1 MQEKSKLNWYYSQLF
16 IICPLIFIGGVI
28 DAIGG
33 GGGLITLP
41 AFMIAGFPVHF
52 AIGTNKV
59 SSAMGT
65 SIAVFKFIRDGYM
78 PLKLSLI
85 GSIFAI
91 SGSSLGARTALLI
104 SDYAFRILMLVIL
117 PVTAYYVFRSQNL
130 LTEERETHD
139 EITTRTYIVC
149 AIVAFTMGF
158 YDGFYGPGAGTFML
172 LLMAGAARLSVQKAN
187 GVTKA
192 INFATNVAAVTV
204 YFMNGKVIWQ
214 MGVAAGIFSIM
225 GNYIGAR
232 FFEKGGAKTVRPVIL
247 LVLTLFFVRVI
258 YDLVF

>member
-1 MQEKSKLNWYYSQLF
+1 M
-16 IICPLIFIGGVI
+16 ICPLIFVGGVI

-41 AFMIAGFPVHF
+41 AFMISGFPVHF

-65 SIAVFKFIRDGYM
+65 SIAVVKFMRDGYM
-78 PLKLSLI
+78 PLKLSLLGI
-85 GSIFAI
+85 IFALL
-91 SGSSLGARTALLI
+91 GSSLGASTALLI

-117 PVTAYYVFRSQNL
+117 PVTAWYVFRSQDL
-130 LTEERETHD
+130 LKEEHNHQD
-139 EITTRTYIVC
+139 KITLRTFVVC
-149 AIVAFTMGF
+149 VLVAFCLGF

-187 GVTKA
+187 GVAKA
-192 INFATNVAAVTV
+192 INFATNIAAIAV
-204 YFMNGKVIWQ
+204 YFVNGKVILPV
-214 MGVAAGIFSIM
+214 GIAAGLFSIA

-232 FFEKGGAKTVRPVIL
+232 FFEKGGAKAVRPVIMI
-247 LVLTLFFVRVI
+247 VLSLFFIRVV
-258 YDLVF
+258 YDLIF

>member
-1 MQEKSKLNWYYSQLF
+1 MNWEISQLF

-41 AFMIAGFPVHF
+41 AFMISGFPVHF

-65 SIAVFKFIRDGYM
+65 SIAVAKYIRDGYM
-78 PLKLSLI
+78 PLKLSVL
-85 GSIFAI
+85 GAVFAI
-91 SGSSLGARTALLI
+91 LGSSLGAKTALLI
-104 SDYAFRILMLVIL
+104 SDHAFKILMLAIL
-117 PVTAYYVFRSQNL
+117 PVTAWYVFRSQDL
-130 LTEERETHD
+130 LREERGTND
-139 EITTRTYIVC
+139 AITTRTYIVL
-149 AIVAFTMGF
+149 VAFFLGF

-192 INFATNVAAVTV
+192 INFATNIAAIAV
-204 YFMNGKVIWQ
+204 YFMNGKVILPV
-214 MGVAAGIFSIM
+214 GITAGCFSIA

-232 FFEKGGAKTVRPVIL
+232 FFEKGGAKAVRPVIL
-247 LVLTLFFVRVI
+247 IVLSLFFVRVI
-258 YDLVF
+258 YDLIF

>member
-1 MQEKSKLNWYYSQLF
+1 M
-16 IICPLIFIGGVI
+16 ICPLIFVGGVI

-41 AFMIAGFPVHF
+41 AFMISGFPVHF

-65 SIAVFKFIRDGYM
+65 SIAVVKFMRDGYM
-78 PLKLSLI
+78 PLKLSLLGI
-85 GSIFAI
+85 IFALL
-91 SGSSLGARTALLI
+91 GSSLGARTALLI

-117 PVTAYYVFRSQNL
+117 PVTAWYVFRSQDL
-130 LTEERETHD
+130 LKEEHNHQD
-139 EITTRTYIVC
+139 KITLRTFVVC
-149 AIVAFTMGF
+149 VLVAFCLGF

-187 GVTKA
+187 GVAKA
-192 INFATNVAAVTV
+192 INFATNIAAIAV
-204 YFMNGKVIWQ
+204 YFVNGKVILPV
-214 MGVAAGIFSIM
+214 GIAAGLFSIA

-232 FFEKGGAKTVRPVIL
+232 FFEKGGAKAVRPVIMI
-247 LVLTLFFVRVI
+247 VLSLFFIRVV
-258 YDLVF
+258 YDLIF

>member
-1 MQEKSKLNWYYSQLF
+1 MDWSISQLF
-16 IICPLIFIGGVI
+16 VICPLIFVGGII

-41 AFMIAGFPVHF
+41 AFMISGFPVHF

-65 SIAVFKFIRDGYM
+65 SVAFFKFMRDGYM
-78 PLKLSLI
+78 PVKLSALGI
-85 GSIFAI
+85 IFALL
-91 SGSSLGARTALLI
+91 GSSLGARTALLI
-104 SDYAFRILMLVIL
+104 SDYAFRLLMLVIL
-117 PVTAYYVFRSQNL
+117 PVTAWYVFKSQDL
-130 LTEERETHD
+130 LKEDRAHQN
-139 EITTRTYIVC
+139 EITSRTFVICVL
-149 AIVAFTMGF
+149 VAFCLGF

-172 LLMAGAARLSVQKAN
+172 LLMAGAAKLSVQKAN

-192 INFATNVAAVTV
+192 INFATNIAAIVV
-204 YFMNGKVIWQ
+204 YFVNGKVILPV
-214 MGVAAGIFSIM
+214 GLTAGAFSIA

-232 FFEKGGAKTVRPVIL
+232 FFEKGGAKAVRPVIMI
-247 LVLTLFFVRVI
+247 VLSLFFVRVI

>member
-1 MQEKSKLNWYYSQLF
+1 M
-16 IICPLIFIGGVI
+16 ICPLIFVGGVI

-41 AFMIAGFPVHF
+41 AFMISGFPVHF

-65 SIAVFKFIRDGYM
+65 SIAVVKFMRDGYM
-78 PLKLSLI
+78 PLKLSLLGI
-85 GSIFAI
+85 IFALL
-91 SGSSLGARTALLI
+91 GSSLGASTALLI

-117 PVTAYYVFRSQNL
+117 PVTAWYVFRSQDL
-130 LTEERETHD
+130 LKEEHNHQD
-139 EITTRTYIVC
+139 KITLRTFVVC
-149 AIVAFTMGF
+149 VLVAFCLGF

-187 GVTKA
+187 GVAKA
-192 INFATNVAAVTV
+192 INFATNIAAIAV
-204 YFMNGKVIWQ
+204 YFVNGKVILPV
-214 MGVAAGIFSIM
+214 GIAAGLFSIA

-232 FFEKGGAKTVRPVIL
+232 FFEKGGAKAVRPVIMI
-247 LVLTLFFVRVI
+247 VLSLFLIRVV
-258 YDLVF
+258 YDLIF

>member
-1 MQEKSKLNWYYSQLF
+1 MEWQISQLF
-16 IICPLIFIGGVI
+16 IICPLIFIGGVV

-41 AFMIAGFPVHF
+41 AFMIAGFPVHY

-65 SIAVFKFIRDGYM
+65 SVALTKFMLDGYM
-78 PLKLSLI
+78 PLKLALVGI
-85 GSIFAI
+85 VCALT
-91 SGSSLGARTALLI
+91 GSSLGAKTALLI
-104 SDYAFRILMLVIL
+104 DEKVLKVMMLFIL
-117 PVTAYYVFRSQNL
+117 PITAIYVFKSKNIL
-130 LTEERETHD
+130 ANEGHD
-139 EITTRTYIVC
+139 TQDVINGRVYVIC
-149 AIVAFTMGF
+149 ILVALSMGF

-192 INFATNVAAVTV
+192 INLATNVAAMAV
-204 YFMNGKVIWQ
+204 YFTEGKVILPI
-214 MGVAAGIFSIM
+214 GLAAGLFSIA

-232 FFEKGGAKTVRPVIL
+232 FFEKGGSKAVRPVIF
-247 LVLTLFFVRVI
+247 LVLSLFFVRVI
-258 YDLVF
+258 YDLIV